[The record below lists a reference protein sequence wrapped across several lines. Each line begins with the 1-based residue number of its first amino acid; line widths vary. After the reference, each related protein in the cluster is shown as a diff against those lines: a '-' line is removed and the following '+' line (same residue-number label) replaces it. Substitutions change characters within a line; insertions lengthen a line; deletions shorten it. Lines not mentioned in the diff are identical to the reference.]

1 MIELLDKT
9 PVTSPLRL
17 SPGFSYSTSLEYE
30 YPKHGQ
36 IPYEVVKETLQVFGT
51 YPIMPQPS
59 LNTPPSLL
67 IPVELNKMKIRLNI
81 VKESHKIARELFCQ
95 IMDQKWPTVD

>member
-30 YPKHGQ
+30 YPKHGP
-36 IPYEVVKETLQVFGT
+36 IPIEVEDESLQVFGT
-51 YPIMPQPS
+51 SPIMPQPS
-59 LNTPPSLL
+59 LNTAPSLL
-67 IPVELNKMKIRLNI
+67 VPVELNKMKIRLNI
-81 VKESHKIARELFCQ
+81 VK
-95 IMDQKWPTVD
+95 DGTP